1 MKNRVAVK
9 TLIIDNYRQTILPSN
24 TNWYSQK
31 QLMKLEKQIEKTDE
45 THIGCQVVEHIKGD
59 HHSMAFHTK
68 IDDITIVIFRSDWT
82 KEENNKNLKAI
93 LDVFGNKVKFSKY
106 EKEIFQ
112 LET

>member
-1 MKNRVAVK
+1 
-9 TLIIDNYRQTILPSN
+9 
-24 TNWYSQK
+24 
-31 QLMKLEKQIEKTDE
+31 
-45 THIGCQVVEHIKGD
+45 
-59 HHSMAFHTK
+59 MAFHTK